1 MIGYFRVT
9 YRSGKKK
16 KKKVRFMGRTQK
28 LMQMPGLIESM
39 AIYNFYS
46 RKAPAFLFSFPN
58 FVRVPA
64 IGEF

>member
-1 MIGYFRVT
+1 
-9 YRSGKKK
+9 
-16 KKKVRFMGRTQK
+16 MGRTQK

>member
-1 MIGYFRVT
+1 
-9 YRSGKKK
+9 
-16 KKKVRFMGRTQK
+16 MGRTQK

-46 RKAPAFLFSFPN
+46 RKAEKESRKAPAFLFSFPN

-64 IGEF
+64 LGEF